1 MLWLTENVWIRKL
14 SVFWDE
20 IMCMEYGYIFVIY
33 MYLQIC
39 FVSIWW
45 FSSFIIVLASQHYS
59 LVL

>member
-45 FSSFIIVLASQHYS
+45 FSSFIIVLASQRYS